1 MNGVMD
7 RIMSFSPWTKP
18 RWTTQMDYPSN
29 FTNPSM
35 FFRFVF
41 VSHNEHHEIQ
51 AIILE
56 IQNPS
61 FEIQRGPSDV
71 TFFNIGHEVRR
82 EIGNMKCPLV
92 LIQIDAD
99 TKCIYRTCTS
109 ILSCIVYIFMVKKG
123 KPFFPFFSDFLLM
136 SLIFYHGDL
145 LQQ

>member
-1 MNGVMD
+1 MD
-7 RIMSFSPWTKP
+7 KTMSFSPWTKP
-18 RWTTQMDYPSN
+18 RWTTQMNYPSN
-29 FTNPSM
+29 CTNPSM

-82 EIGNMKCPLV
+82 EIDNMKCPLV

-99 TKCIYRTCTS
+99 TKCIYRTCTA

-123 KPFFPFFSDFLLM
+123 KPFFLFFSDFLFLNEFNIL
-136 SLIFYHGDL
+136 SW
-145 LQQ
+145 